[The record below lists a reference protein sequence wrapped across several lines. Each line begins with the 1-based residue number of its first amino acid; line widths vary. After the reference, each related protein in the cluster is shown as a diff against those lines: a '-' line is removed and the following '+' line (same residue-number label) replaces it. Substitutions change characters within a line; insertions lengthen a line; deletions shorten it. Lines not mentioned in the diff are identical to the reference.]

1 MLSLDQLLAVLS
13 AILWGSYSAPLGS
26 PACAACDK
34 VARTGWTLQM
44 KHMINPPYPL
54 SPGVWSSPAVSGTRP
69 PPCAAFSLTM
79 VDDHH
84 AVMFGGRHHTG
95 QRRND
100 VYTLDLAR
108 MVSA

>member
-1 MLSLDQLLAVLS
+1 MLSLDQLLAVFVS
-13 AILWGSYSAPLGS
+13 HSYSVPLGS

-69 PPCAAFSLTM
+69 PPCNAFSLTK

-84 AVMFGGRHHTG
+84 AVMFGGNYSG